1 MTSELNPSRE
11 RRWYRNRK
19 RGWIGGVCAGLADY
33 LGVPL
38 FWVRLL
44 ILIPLFSPLL
54 PLLAIAYLIAV
65 FVLPQ
70 QPDDQFV
77 NQEHEQFWRK
87 ATNAPSDTCSQVN
100 YSMERL
106 ELRLQQLESYVTSHQ
121 YQVNEG
127 LSRTI
132 RQRGS

>member
-1 MTSELNPSRE
+1 MNTELSHGRE

-19 RGWIGGVCAGLADY
+19 RGWVGGVCAGLADY

-54 PLLAIAYLIAV
+54 PMLAIAYLIAV
-65 FVLPQ
+65 FVLPEL
-70 QPDDQFV
+70 PADQFASR
-77 NQEHEQFWRK
+77 EHEQFWRK

-106 ELRLQQLESYVTSHQ
+106 ELRLQQLESYVTSHE

-127 LSRTI
+127 LSSTI
-132 RQRGS
+132 RRTGN